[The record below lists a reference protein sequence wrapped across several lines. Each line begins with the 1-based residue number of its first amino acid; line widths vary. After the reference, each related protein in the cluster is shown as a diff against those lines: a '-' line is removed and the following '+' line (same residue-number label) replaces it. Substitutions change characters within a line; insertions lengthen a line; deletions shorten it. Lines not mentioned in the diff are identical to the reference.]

1 MLRLQIM
8 NETKIKMIDG
18 ADIYNFWRIFKKRKK
33 IILSILILPSFVLF
47 LVIMSLPVHFRG
59 ESEITI
65 PLSEI
70 SKIVK
75 PANIERIIAGLDNAK
90 REKIFSNI
98 KGAVIDVKASAS
110 TKSSDKVN
118 IIIESET
125 QENLPQAFKDIL
137 NYLSTVPEL
146 QNEISRIK
154 EEKDL
159 KLKKLLASK
168 KANLI
173 FIDQIQ
179 NMIKQRQ
186 LNSITINPADLIEK
200 DGQLSIEIFNLQHSE
215 IVLGKLGPLSIIKK
229 PSGGQIRKM
238 IVITAI
244 LSIMASILFIFFIE
258 HVERMRAGGNK
269 SSASTE
275 IPGF

>member
-1 MLRLQIM
+1 M

-154 EEKDL
+154 EE
-159 KLKKLLASK
+159 
-168 KANLI
+168 
-173 FIDQIQ
+173 
-179 NMIKQRQ
+179 
-186 LNSITINPADLIEK
+186 
-200 DGQLSIEIFNLQHSE
+200 G
-215 IVLGKLGPLSIIKK
+215 
-229 PSGGQIRKM
+229 
-238 IVITAI
+238 
-244 LSIMASILFIFFIE
+244 
-258 HVERMRAGGNK
+258 HVN
-269 SSASTE
+269 
-275 IPGF
+275 